1 MSSEQ
6 PNQSSELPANRIR
19 QTSSDNQSGKTATGQ
34 EPPEGTASNQATVI
48 VRGETV
54 RDPSPNSTPNDSLAK
69 DKKKESPRKVVSEA
83 KAEMQGRL
91 PVLEDDSDVGIQKE
105 QVVVRD
111 GKADLAFTGTLLA
124 SVAPPSAPGQEHWGE
139 YRIYETNGG
148 KHVFSKVIRSI
159 FVEEPD
165 RHEAEVFE
173 PSPSSVPAQL
183 LRSARDLTR
192 SRPIGWT
199 DAAVAFFGYGP
210 LAKALYRK
218 LGDQF
223 EEHIS

>member
-1 MSSEQ
+1 MIPEQ
-6 PNQSSELPANRIR
+6 PNQSSELPANKIR
-19 QTSSDNQSGKTATGQ
+19 QTSADDQGDKTAASQKT
-34 EPPEGTASNQATVI
+34 PEGTASNQATVI

-54 RDPSPNSTPNDSLAK
+54 RDQSPDATPKESSPN

-91 PVLEDDSDVGIQKE
+91 PALEDDSDVGIQKE

-111 GKADLAFTGTLLA
+111 GKADLAFTGTLVA

-139 YRIYETNGG
+139 YRIYETDGG
-148 KHVFSKVIRSI
+148 KHVFSKVIRSV
-159 FVEEPD
+159 FVEEAD

-199 DAAVAFFGYGP
+199 DAAVTFYGYGP
-210 LAKALYRK
+210 LAKTLYRK